1 MDGFRD
7 RLNRGTQERGTY
19 DRYERTSRRGMYSQG
34 SQSGPSIDEIAQL
47 VDESNGKQLEV
58 INDLFEDAKDDR
70 FESEKQILA
79 AIDELI
85 ETVNRE
91 EAKEDDDSRY
101 EVRTEDDGLY
111 TELKASSEEILRT
124 VNSNSDLLQQ
134 FAEEQLPMLIR
145 GNSSILNQIREAL
158 SDQEDMIKR
167 ISDEI
172 ERTSEN
178 NVGVNTSNGNEEVLN
193 VASTNNALLNA
204 LRSDVAGI
212 QAEIRNTTDRLSK
225 KADEENSP
233 LDDEDVLTKSKAED
247 MYKKLDETIHNDC
260 VKVYRNVQKLMEE
273 QNAGAD
279 DSIKK
284 SIGGLRLLSIINLI
298 LLLLNLLA
306 LLAKIFEII

>member
-34 SQSGPSIDEIAQL
+34 SQSGPSIDEISQL

-101 EVRTEDDGLY
+101 EVRNEDDGLY

-158 SDQEDMIKR
+158 SDQEDMIKK

>member
-101 EVRTEDDGLY
+101 EVRNEDDGLY

-158 SDQEDMIKR
+158 SDQEDMIKK

-178 NVGVNTSNGNEEVLN
+178 NVGVNASNGNEEVLN